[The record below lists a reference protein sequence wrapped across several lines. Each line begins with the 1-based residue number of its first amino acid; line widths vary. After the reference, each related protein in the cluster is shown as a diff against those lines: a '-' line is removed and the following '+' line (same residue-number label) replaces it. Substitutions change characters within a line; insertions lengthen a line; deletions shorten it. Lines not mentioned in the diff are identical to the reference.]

1 MSNPILK
8 LGIATPFVLFNF
20 AKSGSIES
28 KDVPRY
34 FVSLDHNRTCTKACT
49 FKLTVIYVPDTFSVG
64 TPTIIDNMLVSSVRQ
79 PVTYHYGYYDYL
91 GHRHIQ
97 QQQYIGQV
105 YTYSSDTNIANGTI
119 TYTIEGTSHVAEL
132 TSELAEIKGSTL
144 PMKPSDYFEV
154 KLFQNQNRGD
164 GFKWLQQYYEI
175 KIDHT
180 DGEVPIPNMG
190 KAPVLDLIMGT
201 SNNITKNNGNIAK
214 VGGLVSLSKAPLQQ
228 SMEEL
233 HNSGKLTNTAYAWY
247 QRVAT
252 KSQASEFA
260 KSIQTKLGTPFRCY
274 VDDIYSEGSKY
285 GTLYYV
291 SGSKTEA
298 NNVFEFDFGNTYR
311 DSDVLSFSVNY
322 DGSVAL
328 AAASATDNVTTAVDA
343 EGNPIGASNTILS
356 VNNLSRNTF
365 PTLSGFNEEMFF
377 SHEELSRIMLY
388 PFEANMT
395 IMGQLVPNQLLDII
409 YVVVK
414 LNGAEVPHL
423 TGKYQ
428 ILEINDNVSDS
439 GFTTTFKLIRYV
451 QDSEAQGYMENS
463 VSTSLNSAAKEVQDA
478 IDMAD
483 KRNKIKTTGNS
494 FVPAR

>member
-28 KDVPRY
+28 KDIPRY

-49 FKLTVIYVPDTFSVG
+49 FRLTVIYVPDTFSVG

-91 GHRHIQ
+91 GQRHIQ

-233 HNSGKLTNTAYAWY
+233 HNSGKLTNAIYDWL

-260 KSIQTKLGTPFRCY
+260 KSVQNKLGTPFRCY
-274 VDDIYSEGSKY
+274 VDDIYS
-285 GTLYYV
+285 
-291 SGSKTEA
+291 SG
-298 NNVFEFDFGNTYR
+298 
-311 DSDVLSFSVNY
+311 
-322 DGSVAL
+322 
-328 AAASATDNVTTAVDA
+328 
-343 EGNPIGASNTILS
+343 
-356 VNNLSRNTF
+356 
-365 PTLSGFNEEMFF
+365 
-377 SHEELSRIMLY
+377 
-388 PFEANMT
+388 
-395 IMGQLVPNQLLDII
+395 
-409 YVVVK
+409 
-414 LNGAEVPHL
+414 
-423 TGKYQ
+423 GKY
-428 ILEINDNVSDS
+428 
-439 GFTTTFKLIRYV
+439 
-451 QDSEAQGYMENS
+451 
-463 VSTSLNSAAKEVQDA
+463 
-478 IDMAD
+478 
-483 KRNKIKTTGNS
+483 
-494 FVPAR
+494 